1 MSEYAEF
8 FLNRSGS
15 VVQLECLEVS
25 HPSFAQTYYVVR
37 NAVAGVT
44 VTHED
49 STVHAYQYVPLLIER
64 GSTTDDLDQSL
75 RVSIADMGNQLADDI
90 DAVLSG
96 AFADVKPTIKYRLY
110 RHDDLSAPIYT
121 LKTLEVS
128 NMSRDNS
135 GSTTF
140 VAMAQQLNN
149 TKTGMIYSFVDYP
162 SLRGYL

>member
-1 MSEYAEF
+1 MSEHSEF
-8 FLNRSGS
+8 FLNRAGS
-15 VVQLECLEVS
+15 VVRLECLEVA
-25 HPSFAQTYYVVR
+25 HPSFAETYYIVR
-37 NAVAGVT
+37 NAVDGVT

-49 STVHAYQYVPLLIER
+49 ATEHEYRYVPLMIER
-64 GSTTDDLDQSL
+64 GGTSDDLDVSL
-75 RVSIADMGNQLADDI
+75 RISIADMGTQLAADI

-96 AFADVKPTIKYRLY
+96 AYADVKPTIKYRLY

-149 TKTGMIYSFVDYP
+149 TKTGQIYSFVDYP
-162 SLRGYL
+162 SLRGFL